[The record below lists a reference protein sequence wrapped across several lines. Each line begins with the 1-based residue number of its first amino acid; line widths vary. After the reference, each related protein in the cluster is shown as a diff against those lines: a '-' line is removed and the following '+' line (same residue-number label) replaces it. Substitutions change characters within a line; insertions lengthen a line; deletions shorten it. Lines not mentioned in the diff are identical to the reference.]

1 MNTNHSAASTSG
13 SGPDTYQIH
22 LRGHVDDTWSDWFD
36 GFAVIRQNDGTTV
49 LIGPVIDQAA
59 LHGLL
64 ARIRDLGLAIL
75 SVGRIGET
83 PDGSTPAD
91 GGGGGPPP

>member
-13 SGPDTYQIH
+13 CGHDTYQVQ
-22 LRGHVDDTWSDWFD
+22 LRGHVDDSWSDWFD
-36 GFAVIRQNDGTTV
+36 GFAVIRQDDGTTM

-75 SVGRIGET
+75 SVGRIGES
-83 PDGSTPAD
+83 PEGSAPAD